1 MNASEASKG
10 LLDDLARARGK
21 TARVHCGPLTTYLRD
36 LGVSHVDFFSL
47 DVEGAEFRVLSTLD
61 LDAIRVDVMIVES
74 YNRDCVA
81 VCPHRDAVRA
91 LMRARNYTRIEH
103 EGPTRGI
110 PRSDLFVHPA
120 VPIPK
125 NVWNYNSKSVK
136 ARSRLVAVP
145 ALAVPAVPAIAARRA
160 APLDPAIF
168 ATPDA
173 PPDPEPA
180 VAATPAAAPEPA
192 AAAAPEPE
200 IESVA

>member
-10 LLDDLARARGK
+10 RLDDAARARGK

-36 LGVSHVDFFSL
+36 LGISHVDFFSL

-74 YNRDCVA
+74 RNRDCGA

-91 LMRARNYTRIEH
+91 HMRARNYTRVEH
-103 EGPTRGI
+103 AEGAARGI
-110 PRSDLFVHPA
+110 PRSDLFVHPT

-125 NVWNYNSKSVK
+125 NVWNYKSKTVK
-136 ARSRLVAVP
+136 ARSRRVAVP
-145 ALAVPAVPAIAARRA
+145 ALPAVPALRA
-160 APLDPAIF
+160 APPDPAIF

-180 VAATPAAAPEPA
+180 IAATPAAAPEPA